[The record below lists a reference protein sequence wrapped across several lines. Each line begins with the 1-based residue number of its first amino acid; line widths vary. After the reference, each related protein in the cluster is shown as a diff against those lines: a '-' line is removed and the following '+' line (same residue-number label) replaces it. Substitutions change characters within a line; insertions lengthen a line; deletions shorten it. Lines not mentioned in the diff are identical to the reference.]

1 MASTT
6 TRRIKALEAARERRD
21 VPSVVMMVQPLSQ
34 EDQVRAVE
42 LRRRGCVVLE
52 ISEADARL

>member
-1 MASTT
+1 MTSTT

-21 VPSVVMMVQPLSQ
+21 VPSVVLMVQPLSV
-34 EDQVRAVE
+34 EDQARAVE

-52 ISEADARL
+52 ISFEDAQL